1 MVFIELTDAVIFKPE
16 NGVFHIIFNRPEKRN
31 ALNRIMYEKLGE
43 GIDKAENDP
52 KMRVILIYGNGK
64 CFCAGNDLRDF
75 QNTESSSE
83 NRPIRNW
90 SQSILTAKKP
100 ILVAVHGYAV
110 GIGVTML
117 LHFDLVYAAESTRFQ
132 FPFVNLGLI
141 PEFGSTFTLP
151 ELIGRQRAA
160 ELFFF
165 GDWFSVQ
172 EANKMGIVNK
182 IFPEKDLINETTR
195 LAEKLAEKPPEALRQ
210 TKAYVKKHYIGFLEK
225 LMPDEGAEF
234 RKRQRSPEAQE
245 AFKAFFEKRKPDFS
259 KFS

>member
-1 MVFIELTDAVIFKPE
+1 MDDQIIFKSI
-16 NGVFHIIFNRPEKRN
+16 NGVFHIIFNRADKRN
-31 ALNRIMYEKLGE
+31 ALNRVMYDKLGE
-43 GIDKAENDP
+43 GIEKAEMNP
-52 KMRVILIYGNGK
+52 EMRVILIYGNGK
-64 CFCAGNDLRDF
+64 CFCAGNDLKDF
-75 QNTESSSE
+75 QNLDPSSPT
-83 NRPIRNW
+83 RPIRNW
-90 SQSILTAKKP
+90 SQLILTAKKP
-100 ILVAVHGYAV
+100 ILAAVHGYAV

-117 LHFDLVYAAESTRFQ
+117 LHFDLVYAAEGTRFQ

-165 GDWFSVQ
+165 GDWFSVE
-172 EANKMGIVNK
+172 EAKKIGIVNK
-182 IFPEKDLINETTR
+182 IFPENNIIDKTII

-210 TKAYVKKHYIGFLEK
+210 TKAYIRKYYTGILEK
-225 LMPDEGAEF
+225 VMPDEGAEF
-234 RKRQRSPEAQE
+234 RRRQRSPEAQE